1 MSDPFNNII
10 AGRPPQTV
18 RPSDYRSNTVR
29 DVQTRANVLPQNESA
44 EERNN
49 LRRLNS
55 SLSNEQPLRN
65 DVPRGFYLNIT
76 V

>member
-10 AGRPPQTV
+10 AGRAPQTT
-18 RPSDYRSNTVR
+18 RPSGYRADTVR

-44 EERNN
+44 EDRNN
-49 LRRLNS
+49 LRRLNA
-55 SLSNEQPLRN
+55 SLSNEQPLRD
-65 DVPRGFYLNIT
+65 DVPRGYYLNIT